1 MKDEAFSL
9 RERILGG
16 PGFGKRSFR
25 LFFAC
30 RSSRHLCVA
39 APSHRFKAAIT
50 SALNCG
56 GDADTVGAI
65 VGALSGASGGKNSIP
80 GEWLDAIWEWPRSSS
95 VVERIADRLTEQ
107 KSSMQPL
114 GRVRYFWPAQI
125 IRNLIFFV
133 TVLVHGFYR
142 LIIFWK

>member
-1 MKDEAFSL
+1 MRHSVCGNEFWAALGLEKGVSGYSL
-9 RERILGG
+9 HVVPVAIYAWL
-16 PGFGKRSFR
+16 
-25 LFFAC
+25 
-30 RSSRHLCVA
+30 RH
-39 APSHRFKAAIT
+39 PTDFKAAIT
-50 SALNCG
+50 SAVNCG

-107 KSSMQPL
+107 RSSMQPL